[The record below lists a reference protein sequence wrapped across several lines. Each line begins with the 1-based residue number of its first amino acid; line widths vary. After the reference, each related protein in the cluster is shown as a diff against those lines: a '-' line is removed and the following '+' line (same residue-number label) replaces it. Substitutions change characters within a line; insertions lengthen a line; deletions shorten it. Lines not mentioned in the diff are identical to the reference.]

1 MCNFVYIGRK
11 WGMCLIN
18 NDIKLSFVVKL
29 FINVICKWIIIYL
42 LVLNIFFNN
51 VEKCNKKVIG
61 ENN

>member
-11 WGMCLIN
+11 WGICLIN
-18 NDIKLSFVVKL
+18 YDIKFSFVVKL

-51 VEKCNKKVIG
+51 VEICNKKVIG